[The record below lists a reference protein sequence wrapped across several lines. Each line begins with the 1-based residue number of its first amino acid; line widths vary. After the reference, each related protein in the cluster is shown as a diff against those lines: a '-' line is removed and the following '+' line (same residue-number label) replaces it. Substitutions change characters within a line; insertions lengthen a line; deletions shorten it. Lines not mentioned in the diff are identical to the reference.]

1 MNNKPI
7 AILNSYK
14 RTKLLEGKPS
24 NAHRNESTI
33 EEINSTTDHVYTLT
47 VKMVQY
53 CRNTKYECIKA
64 ITINL

>member
-47 VKMVQY
+47 VKNGSVVS
-53 CRNTKYECIKA
+53 EH
-64 ITINL
+64 